1 MTCMALEPLSSQ
13 NDSSLEDGKDG
24 TVEDLR
30 QEYRQLVWESRTLSK
45 QDKVRG
51 LALLDDPQKGRNAN
65 ILKVLVSHFAE
76 GERDIENYDRS
87 YEYQI
92 DEEIDAFRF
101 AKNSKSRYLAWF
113 KELSADKKADYIKDK
128 KTDLHNPRRA
138 ELVEVFFGKR
148 EMNGVRIP
156 AMVRKEFFEEFL
168 NSDLQERETLIK
180 KLTGE
185 HKRLKGA
192 FLALPEEVQKKY
204 REPFKMMTL
213 RERERFLT
221 SLKTLGK
228 SDEAEAGG
236 KNEAKER
243 TELKEAFRNQM
254 IEDGVKQNL
263 FSQLSIEPNLIWF
276 ESLKTAKQRQ
286 VVHEKKS
293 DLYLRMEE
301 RKVVRDEFYGLD
313 PKVRHPHELA
323 FRNADFDLRKEILLG
338 LRSPKKGSEEKKVS
352 YPDDVLRRTLT
363 LALQSPELQEQL
375 LIHTLL
381 ETEYTLG
388 RRASL
393 RTDAVYQEDIAE
405 KTEGAGRKVDDYQEL
420 YIVDL
425 QTHRENRQW
434 IRRRL
439 LDKNKTLA
447 NQNATETN
455 TKFLNR
461 QRHEVSARE
470 FRNTVVERQRAEL
483 VAHLVDLTAQKLPN
497 ADRRAIQRLTE
508 KMDLL
513 IDLHKLAA

>member
-1 MTCMALEPLSSQ
+1 MAIEPLSSQ
-13 NDSSLEDGKDG
+13 DDRSLEDAKDG

-30 QEYRQLVWESRTLSK
+30 QEYRRLVWESRKLSK

-51 LALLDDPQKGRNAN
+51 LALLDDPEKGRNAN

-76 GERDIENYDRS
+76 GERNIEDYDRS
-87 YEYQI
+87 YERQI
-92 DEEIDAFRF
+92 DEEIEAFRF
-101 AKNSKSRYLAWF
+101 AKKSKARYITWF
-113 KELSADKKADYIKDK
+113 KELPADKKADYIKDK

-138 ELVEVFFGKR
+138 ELMEIFFGKR

-156 AMVRKEFFEEFL
+156 GALRKEFFEEFL
-168 NSDLQERETLIK
+168 NSDLQEREVLIK
-180 KLTGE
+180 KLTLE

-192 FLALPEEVQKKY
+192 FLALPEEIQKKY
-204 REPFKMMTL
+204 REPFKMIKL
-213 RERERFLT
+213 DERERLLA
-221 SLKTLGK
+221 SLKTLGE
-228 SDEAEAGG
+228 SDGAGE
-236 KNEAKER
+236 KNETKER
-243 TELKEAFRNQM
+243 AELKEAFRNQM

-263 FSQLSIEPNLIWF
+263 FSPLSIEPNLIWF
-276 ESLKTAKQRQ
+276 KSLKTAKQRQ
-286 VVHEKKS
+286 VVHKKQS

-301 RKVVRDEFYGLD
+301 RKAVRDEFYGLQEE
-313 PKVRHPHELA
+313 VRRPHELA
-323 FRNADFDLRKEILLG
+323 FRNADLDLRKEILLG
-338 LRSPKKGSEEKKVS
+338 IRSPKKGAEGKNVS
-352 YPDDVLRRTLT
+352 YSDDVLRRTLT
-363 LALQSPELQEQL
+363 LTLQSKELQEQL

-388 RRASL
+388 RRAAL

-425 QTHRENRQW
+425 QAHRENRQGV
-434 IRRRL
+434 RRRL
-439 LDKNKTLA
+439 IDKNKMLA

-470 FRNTVVERQRAEL
+470 FKNTVVEGQRAEL
-483 VAHLVDLTAQKLPN
+483 VAHLVDLAAQKLPN
-497 ADRRAIQRLTE
+497 ADRRAIQHTAE